1 MLPIKISHVTDRLL
15 VNTKQFW
22 LKMDTDHRPFSAAT
36 TCSQTALDLLKR
48 PKQGTGCR
56 NHWLTRL
63 DCSVFNFCDAMDG
76 TQSLSMLPLAQ
87 NYTQKTQCK
96 TDSMR
101 TSALLPW
108 PGWHPENRNTQGREP
123 RTHNPTLHWRGIP
136 NYLLKVA
143 SYACCPNNSTD
154 LPHQDLSGPEAEA
167 KKNSAFGT
175 QGCHSSHTS
184 LLSKDVQ
191 HHPSLVAM
199 GAIKETGKCSKI
211 GPWPWP
217 RAHKTLAT
225 DLCNLPDP
233 ERTVSSAREL
243 SGF

>member
-36 TCSQTALDLLKR
+36 TCSQTASDLLKR

-56 NHWLTRL
+56 NHWLTQL
-63 DCSVFNFCDAMDG
+63 GCSVFNFCNAMDG

-87 NYTQKTQCK
+87 NHTQKTQCK
-96 TDSMR
+96 TAWEHQRYFSDPDDTQR
-101 TSALLPW
+101 TVTAA
-108 PGWHPENRNTQGREP
+108 

-143 SYACCPNNSTD
+143 SCACCPNNNTD
-154 LPHQDLSGPEAEA
+154 LPHRDLSGPQAEA

-184 LLSKDVQ
+184 LLSKDV
-191 HHPSLVAM
+191 
-199 GAIKETGKCSKI
+199 
-211 GPWPWP
+211 
-217 RAHKTLAT
+217 
-225 DLCNLPDP
+225 
-233 ERTVSSAREL
+233 
-243 SGF
+243 